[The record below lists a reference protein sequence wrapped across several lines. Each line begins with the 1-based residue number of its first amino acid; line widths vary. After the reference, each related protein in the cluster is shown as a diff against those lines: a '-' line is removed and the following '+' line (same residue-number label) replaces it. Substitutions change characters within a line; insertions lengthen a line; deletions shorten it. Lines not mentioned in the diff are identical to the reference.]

1 MANRDVPG
9 NLGSMII
16 MIFLIITLTTTLT
29 YSAVTFNGVTSA
41 TNTTSATGTS
51 STSTNSSS
59 VTSHPHPPVL
69 DGFSQTQYGGKSCGD
84 TLTTSKPDDVLVMIV
99 GQENAGPIVG
109 VTDTAGLS
117 WQHRAS
123 SAYNYTAT
131 QADTLDE
138 WYAIS
143 ASPLTGDNI
152 TATFANSGSIGC
164 SVLGVT
170 GANFASPFDPSVACP
185 ARTAVPQAAE
195 SSATTNSGTA
205 TICTSNP
212 DDLLISSTWIRG
224 GGDGATPAN
233 FTVIAGGGDLS
244 FNEAYR
250 QVSISQASLP
260 LTWAFGGDSWAI
272 IGDAITADGP

>member
-1 MANRDVPG
+1 MASHDTPG
-9 NLGSMII
+9 NLGSLII
-16 MIFLIITLTTTLT
+16 MIFLIVTFTTTLT
-29 YSAVTFNGVTSA
+29 YSAVTFYGVTSA
-41 TNTTSATGTS
+41 TNATS
-51 STSTNSSS
+51 STSTSSLS
-59 VTSHPHPPVL
+59 VSTHPPSPVL
-69 DGFSQTQYGGKSCGD
+69 DGFSQTQYGANSCVD
-84 TLTTSKPDDVLVMIV
+84 TLTTSKSDDVLVMIV

-109 VTDTAGLS
+109 VTDMAGLS

-138 WYAIS
+138 WYATS
-143 ASPLTGDNI
+143 ASPLTGDTV

-185 ARTAVPQAAE
+185 ARTAVPQTAE

-212 DDLLISSTWIRG
+212 DDLLISSLWIRG
-224 GGDGATPAN
+224 GPGGATPAN
-233 FTVIAGGGDLS
+233 FTVVAGGGDLS

-250 QVSISQASLP
+250 GVSIGQASLP
-260 LTWAFGGDSWAI
+260 LTWTFSGDSWAI
-272 IGDAITADGP
+272 IGDAITADGR